1 METVIGKFIALAV
14 VALMLYGISHL
25 SLVDE
30 HYAYCPDTR
39 ILHITRSRVSDP
51 RYERR
56 FLTDEEHIAL
66 LDWLK
71 NRPTYINS

>member
-1 METVIGKFIALAV
+1 MKYF
-14 VALMLYGISHL
+14 

-30 HYAYCPDTR
+30 HYVYCPDTR

-56 FLTDEEHIAL
+56 FLTYEEHLAL

-71 NRPTYINS
+71 NRPAYINS

>member
-1 METVIGKFIALAV
+1 MNYFR
-14 VALMLYGISHL
+14 
-25 SLVDE
+25 LVDE
-30 HYAYCPDTR
+30 QYASRPDTR

-56 FLTDEEHIAL
+56 FLTDEEHFAL

>member
-1 METVIGKFIALAV
+1 MKYF
-14 VALMLYGISHL
+14 

-30 HYAYCPDTR
+30 RYAYCPDTR

-56 FLTDEEHIAL
+56 FLTDEEHLAL

-71 NRPTYINS
+71 NRPTRVKS